1 MLYSQSTIQAEK
13 DHYIAVH
20 NGQHNYLTNASGTVL
35 HYVHIIDKT
44 TTRVVIGIGTY
55 TKDGTTYI
63 ANVMAFIQV
72 ISKTCPNGW
81 VFFCAPKKKD

>member
-63 ANVMAFIQV
+63 ANVMAFI
-72 ISKTCPNGW
+72 
-81 VFFCAPKKKD
+81 